1 LPTPQAIN
9 LPVSYHNITPMF
21 LIFLPLLLSISTPLI
36 APLTFLPLLTLNLP
50 HQFINTYQHKF
61 ILPPTILF
69 SSITLFIPQS
79 LLQNLFQPTT
89 QFTFILH
96 LLPAT
101 YFIYFLLKTKNPNSF
116 KFQIYIKPYTINL
129 F

>member
-1 LPTPQAIN
+1 
-9 LPVSYHNITPMF
+9 
-21 LIFLPLLLSISTPLI
+21 SISTTLI
-36 APLTFLPLLTLNLP
+36 APVTFLPLLTVNLP

-69 SSITLFIPQS
+69 TSITLFIPQS

-96 LLPAT
+96 LLGPT
-101 YFIYFLLKTKNPNSF
+101 YFIYFLLKNTNTNSF
-116 KFQIYIKPYTINL
+116 K
-129 F
+129 